1 MNALTIAIASGKG
14 GTGKTTVALN
24 LARILNGSV
33 QLLDCDV
40 EEPNVQL
47 FLNGLALRQE
57 IVSVRVPQL
66 EAALCQGC
74 GECARFCR
82 FGAIAMPKGQ
92 PIIFDELCHACGGCV
107 MVCPHKALHEVD
119 KQIGSVDSYQLDGIT
134 LRQGKLTVGVPL
146 APPLIRAVKHNIP
159 NDKSV
164 IIDAPPGTSCP
175 VVAALRGS
183 DFVVLVTEPTPFGL
197 HDLKLAVEM
206 VSELQ
211 LRCGVVVN
219 RMGIGDDR
227 IHSYCHDQ
235 GIELLAEIPDDRR
248 IAEAYS
254 RGAIVVDAL
263 PEYKSLFE
271 MLWDNIRRIA
281 ASSQGDQSSI
291 NNQSKEGECPPQ

>member
-24 LARILNGSV
+24 LARVLEGFV

-47 FLNGLALRQE
+47 FLKGSVLGQE
-57 IVSVRVPQL
+57 VVNVRVPEL

-74 GECARFCR
+74 GKCVSFCR
-82 FGAIAMPKGQ
+82 FGAIAVPKGQ

-107 MVCPHKALHEVD
+107 MVCPHGALREVD
-119 KQIGSVDSYQLDGIT
+119 KQIGVVDSYQSEGIA
-134 LRQGKLTVGVPL
+134 LRQGKLKVGVPL
-146 APPLIRAVKHNIP
+146 APPLIGAVKKNHIGNNP
-159 NDKSV
+159 V

-197 HDLKLAVEM
+197 HDLKLALEM
-206 VSELQ
+206 VAELK
-211 LRCGVVVN
+211 LCCGVIVN

-227 IHSYCHDQ
+227 IHSYCHEQ
-235 GIELLAEIPDDRR
+235 GIDLLAEIPDDRR

-254 RGAIVVDAL
+254 RGEIVVDVL
-263 PEYKSLFE
+263 PDYKALFE
-271 MLWDNIRRIA
+271 SLWR
-281 ASSQGDQSSI
+281 SI
-291 NNQSKEGECPPQ
+291 VRQVTLTNSNQVVATN